1 MLASHRDRETTLHR
15 LRSAHLDGLLGLET
29 FEWRVERTFCAD
41 RDVELRALL
50 TDLPTRWSARVARV
64 RRTRNDAGTGALD
77 VRLPGD
83 LDGPATLGRSRSCE
97 IRLAADTVSARHAEV
112 RPLPGGRRWLLV
124 DLGSTN
130 GTWFLGRRV
139 GRTLVEA
146 GDTVAFGDVP
156 VVLLR
161 P

>member
-1 MLASHRDRETTLHR
+1 MLVSHHDRQVTLHR
-15 LRSAHLDGLLGLET
+15 LRAAHLDGLLGLET
-29 FEWRVERTFCAD
+29 FEWRVERAFGAD
-41 RDVELRALL
+41 REVELRALL
-50 TDLPTRWSARVARV
+50 ADLPTRWGRRLARA
-64 RRTRNDAGTGALD
+64 RRTWSGTVPGALD

-97 IRLAADTVSARHAEV
+97 IRVAVDTVSARHAEV

-139 GRTLVEA
+139 GRTVVEP
-146 GDTVAFGDVP
+146 GDTLALGDVP
-156 VVLLR
+156 VILLG